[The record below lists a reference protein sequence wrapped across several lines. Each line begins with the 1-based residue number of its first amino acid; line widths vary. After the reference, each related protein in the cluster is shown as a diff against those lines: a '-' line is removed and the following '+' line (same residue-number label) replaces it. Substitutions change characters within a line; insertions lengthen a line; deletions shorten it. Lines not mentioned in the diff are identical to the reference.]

1 MEEYKIGLVGATG
14 YVGVELLKLFDEMD
28 NLEVS
33 FVSSSGSIGKNLY
46 EQINEFKR
54 IPNLQLSSVED
65 IKEQDLDYVF
75 LLLNTIFLWTMS
87 LFCWRKIS
95 KLLIYRQTL
104 E

>member
-33 FVSSSGSIGKNLY
+33 FVSSSGSVGKNLY

-75 LLLNTIFLWTMS
+75 
-87 LFCWRKIS
+87 FCYSTQFFYGLCPFFVGER
-95 KLLIYRQTL
+95 YQNY
-104 E
+104 